1 MRNKMRNNP
10 LTLTL
15 SVALLLISFAGSVS
29 AHHATASFDMTKS
42 MTVKG
47 TVTGFD
53 WTNPHVYIYVDVK
66 DEKGAAEKWS
76 VEMASTGM
84 LARAGWRRDTVKA
97 GEEITIFGNRA
108 KDGRPFLHL
117 SKVVFANGQE
127 LAQNA
132 QN

>member
-1 MRNKMRNNP
+1 MRKH
-10 LTLTL
+10 LLVFSATA
-15 SVALLLISFAGSVS
+15 VLLLSLAGAAR
-29 AHHATASFDMTKS
+29 AHHATASFDMTHS

-66 DEKGAAEKWS
+66 DDKGAVEKWS

-97 GEEITIFGNRA
+97 GEEITLIGNRA

-117 SKVVFANGQE
+117 SKLVFANGQE
-127 LAQNA
+127 LTQNA
-132 QN
+132 Q